1 MLFCADGF
9 IHVTLCK
16 MPSTNLMLEMIETSK
31 NFKVD
36 VRHHVIPALG
46 TVIISGLY
54 TAEVSI

>member
-1 MLFCADGF
+1 M
-9 IHVTLCK
+9 TLCK